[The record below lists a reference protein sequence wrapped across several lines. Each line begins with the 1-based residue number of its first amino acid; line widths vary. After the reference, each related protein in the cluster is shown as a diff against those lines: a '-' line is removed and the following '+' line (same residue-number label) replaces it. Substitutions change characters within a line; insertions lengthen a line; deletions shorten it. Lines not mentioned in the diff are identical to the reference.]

1 MMFCNEKQ
9 VRVKSSKDNPGA
21 IIKYEMCANNQDK
34 LFEDNNDAET
44 YLDSSQIWR
53 VFEAVANRWSDR
65 WWSTAL

>member
-1 MMFCNEKQ
+1 
-9 VRVKSSKDNPGA
+9 
-21 IIKYEMCANNQDK
+21 MCANNQDK